1 MNEVRRR
8 KIESAVRRELAE
20 LIMRRR
26 VRDDR
31 LGLVSVTEVKL
42 APDLSTLTAFVSM
55 FASEKENKETWAALQ
70 FASREFQGTI
80 ARNLRLRET
89 PRLQFE
95 VDDRIKEGDRILD
108 LMEQDKLRAGE
119 GIPRTKPAPPADS
132 PADETALSG
141 DEAASDASAASTDG
155 EPPVA

>member
-55 FASEKENKETWAALQ
+55 FASDKENKETWAALQ
-70 FASREFQGTI
+70 FAAREFQGTI

-89 PRLQFE
+89 PRLQFA

-108 LMEQDKLRAGE
+108 LMDQDKLRAGE
-119 GIPRTKPAPPADS
+119 GVPRTRPKESSKEEISDAAD
-132 PADETALSG
+132 ARDEGAGG
-141 DEAASDASAASTDG
+141 DEPLA
-155 EPPVA
+155 